1 MISINN
7 TMKKS
12 FDQLF
17 NEVLGQNILGQAP
30 KIATTN
36 TANKPNQPQQ
46 NQPVANQQNQQQ
58 QPDPELENA
67 FKTILDK
74 VTKAGANPEH
84 QQAVQALQKLLTQQQ
99 QQQQQ
104 QNAANK
110 PA

>member
-1 MISINN
+1 
-7 TMKKS
+7 MKKS

-46 NQPVANQQNQQQ
+46 NQPASNQQAQQNQQQ

-84 QQAVQALQKLLTQQQ
+84 QQAVQALQQLLA
-99 QQQQQ
+99 QQQ

>member
-1 MISINN
+1 
-7 TMKKS
+7 MKKS

-46 NQPVANQQNQQQ
+46 NQPASNQQAQQNQQQ

-67 FKTILDK
+67 FKTLL
-74 VTKAGANPEH
+74 TKAGANPEH
-84 QQAVQALQKLLTQQQ
+84 QKAIQALQQLLAQQQ

>member
-1 MISINN
+1 
-7 TMKKS
+7 MKKS

-17 NEVLGQNILGQAP
+17 NEIIGENILGQAP

-36 TANKPNQPQQ
+36 TANTPNQPQQ
-46 NQPVANQQNQQQ
+46 NQPATNQQNQQQ
-58 QPDPELENA
+58 QPDPEVENA
-67 FKTILDK
+67 FKTLL
-74 VTKAGANPEH
+74 TKAGANPEH
-84 QQAVQALQKLLTQQQ
+84 QKAIQALQQLLAQQQQ